1 METASSSAP
10 DGVILTSAHVVGG
23 ASRVIVR
30 LTSGREY
37 KARVIG
43 ADKESDVAVLKID
56 ARAPPDG
63 QARDSNEINV
73 GQWVIAIGSPYGFDN
88 TVTAGIL
95 SANARTLGDTYVPFL
110 QTDAPVNPGSSGG
123 PLFDLKGDVIGI
135 NPQIYSRSGG
145 YQGLSFAIPIEVAEK
160 VKDQVLAHGHVEHG
174 RLGIAVQRVN
184 QRLADAFQW
193 KNTSG
198 AVVSAVDPN
207 GPAAKAGLEPGDVI
221 LALDGR
227 SVGRSNP
234 LPSAVAELAPG
245 TRVKLRVWRHGAPVD
260 FAATLGRM
268 PPAGTSPL

>member
-73 GQWVIAIGSPYGFDN
+73 GQWVIAIGSPYGIFN
-88 TVTAGIL
+88 GGRL
-95 SANARTLGDTYVPFL
+95 SET
-110 QTDAPVNPGSSGG
+110 
-123 PLFDLKGDVIGI
+123 IGI

-198 AVVSAVDPN
+198 AVVSAVDPTDRRRRR
-207 GPAAKAGLEPGDVI
+207 GSSRAMSSWRSTGAVSAAPIRCRARSRSSRPARASSCVSGAT
-221 LALDGR
+221 ARR
-227 SVGRSNP
+227 STSLRRS
-234 LPSAVAELAPG
+234 
-245 TRVKLRVWRHGAPVD
+245 GAC
-260 FAATLGRM
+260 RR
-268 PPAGTSPL
+268 PARRPCDLFIHIVEA